1 MKTVSWDNPGTS
13 VSLAWWNRMTEFCN
27 PAWCHDWSLS
37 SAFNVW
43 SRSKW
48 PALTQ
53 WLISVWVEQCRRM
66 LSKPLHINAFFVI
79 KGKVCSLVVYSFCLV
94 RRADGQRLQINYSW
108 LIIGMQVE
116 RTRKKALLTLRGS
129 HVHERTISSAVI
141 HKEHVQ
147 LEVVQTTRTDH
158 VL

>member
-1 MKTVSWDNPGTS
+1 
-13 VSLAWWNRMTEFCN
+13 
-27 PAWCHDWSLS
+27 
-37 SAFNVW
+37 
-43 SRSKW
+43 
-48 PALTQ
+48 
-53 WLISVWVEQCRRM
+53 M

-79 KGKVCSLVVYSFCLV
+79 KGKVCSLVVYSFRLV

-108 LIIGMQVE
+108 LIIDMQVE

-129 HVHERTISSAVI
+129 HVHERTICSAVI

-158 VL
+158 VLQSRSHFRFLVQFEDSRKPASVTYIG